1 MLIDPTQRLCAQD
14 YYFDLNRRTGL
25 HPQDITHCFCTHEH
39 FDHQVGLNY
48 FRNTIWLAAEPV
60 AEKLLNSVY
69 INGKKIQGIK
79 GEFLPGVKAVWL
91 PGHTKTIHGVSFWYQ
106 SRHVLVAGDSVMT
119 KQHFRDNTTMF
130 EEDAQMAAATIQNI
144 KKEYDIVIPG
154 HDNMLVNNRTGDI

>member
-69 INGKKIQGIK
+69 INGKKYRELKESFYLELRRFGCRDTQRQYMEFHFGIR
-79 GEFLPGVKAVWL
+79 ADM
-91 PGHTKTIHGVSFWYQ
+91 Y
-106 SRHVLVAGDSVMT
+106 
-119 KQHFRDNTTMF
+119 
-130 EEDAQMAAATIQNI
+130 
-144 KKEYDIVIPG
+144 
-154 HDNMLVNNRTGDI
+154 

>member
-1 MLIDPTQRLCAQD
+1 M
-14 YYFDLNRRTGL
+14 
-25 HPQDITHCFCTHEH
+25 
-39 FDHQVGLNY
+39 
-48 FRNTIWLAAEPV
+48 
-60 AEKLLNSVY
+60 NSVY

-130 EEDAQMAAATIQNI
+130 EEDAQMAAASIQNI